1 MPYEALAR
9 ARRFGRRSVGPIA
22 AVAISGIA
30 AAAALV
36 LLLILLPLMAELL
49 ASGGSL
55 TIPIG
60 ERKSI
65 DGLGVQPT
73 DSNGQVVHY
82 QRSGLLPAVWELRRS
97 PIGAALRGAYT
108 SWPPLRHNSS
118 GLLAIVGCQWILAV
132 TAAGMLYLLAWSV
145 KWTAIG
151 VAGVLRKQ
159 IHDQAQ
165 RLGPGD
171 LFIGQEMTAR
181 ELFADKVNAV
191 RRGLAVWYWIW
202 PHAALFAAA
211 ILALALSV
219 HFWLSAATILLA
231 ILCWWMI
238 ALLRG
243 QAKSTSAMMAARA
256 EGILALLLDRLRQN
270 RLQYGSERVGNGE
283 LADDLRRYHAAVL
296 RRETAAAMV
305 GPLVT
310 ALVLVGLGVV
320 LLLAGYNVLASS
332 PRLTFSEVVL
342 LCGALLALVY
352 PLICV
357 ERLLERIAEADEA
370 AHDIFNYLDRQP
382 RVGELAEAEALPR
395 LNRQITLDR
404 VTLADR
410 NGHLLLD
417 DVSCALP
424 AGRPVVL
431 FASDQATLLAIAG
444 LLPRF
449 CDPAAG
455 QVLFDGKDMRRAR
468 IDSVREQVALIL
480 PDRLLASGT
489 LAENLDG
496 NRFTADEIVTAMK
509 RAGAYDFVQSLPE
522 GLQTEIGAA
531 GLTLSVGQAIRIGL
545 ARVALIK
552 PSVVVIAEPAEDIDQ
567 QTAERIAEALE
578 NVSKGMTLVIL
589 ARRLA
594 TLRAA
599 QRILL
604 FHEGRLLADG
614 THQELL
620 RRNDLYRHLN
630 YVRFNEFRDNVR

>member
-1 MPYEALAR
+1 
-9 ARRFGRRSVGPIA
+9 
-22 AVAISGIA
+22 
-30 AAAALV
+30 
-36 LLLILLPLMAELL
+36 
-49 ASGGSL
+49 
-55 TIPIG
+55 
-60 ERKSI
+60 
-65 DGLGVQPT
+65 VQPT
-73 DSNGQVVHY
+73 DTIGPVVRY
-82 QRSGLLPAVWELRRS
+82 ERSGLLPAVWELRRG

-108 SWPPLRHNSS
+108 WCPALRRNSS
-118 GLLAIVGCQWILAV
+118 ALLAIVACQWILAV
-132 TAAGMLYLLAWSV
+132 AAAGMLFVLAWSV
-145 KWTAIG
+145 ELAAVG
-151 VAGVLRKQ
+151 VASTLRKQ

-165 RLGPGD
+165 RLGAGD
-171 LFIGQEMTAR
+171 LFVGQETMAR
-181 ELFADKVNAV
+181 DLFTGKLDAV
-191 RRGLAVWYWIW
+191 RHGLAAWYWIW

-211 ILALALSV
+211 MLMIALAV

-231 ILCWWMI
+231 ILCWLLI

-243 QAKSTSAMMAARA
+243 RARSTSAMMAARA
-256 EGILALLLDRLRQN
+256 EGVLTLLLDRLRQS
-270 RLQYGSERVGNGE
+270 RLLGTRGSEPASNGE
-283 LADDLRRYHAAVL
+283 LANDLRRYAAAVL
-296 RRETAAAMV
+296 RRETAAAIV

-342 LCGALLALVY
+342 MCGALLALVY

-357 ERLLERIAEADEA
+357 ERLLGQIAAADEA

-382 RVGELAEAEALPR
+382 RVGQLSDATPLAR
-395 LNRQITLDR
+395 LSRQITLDR
-404 VTLADR
+404 VTLADMR
-410 NGHLLLD
+410 GRLLLD

-431 FASDQATLLAIAG
+431 FASDDATLLAIAG
-444 LLPRF
+444 IFPRF

-455 QVLFDGKDMRRAR
+455 QVLFDGRDLRRAT

-496 NRFTADEIVTAMK
+496 DRFTADEILAAMK
-509 RAGAYDFVQSLPE
+509 RTGAYDFVQSLPE
-522 GLQTEIGAA
+522 GLQTEIGTA
-531 GLTLSVGQAIRIGL
+531 GLTLSVGQAIRMGL
-545 ARVALIK
+545 ARVALTK
-552 PSVVVIAEPAEDIDQ
+552 PSVVIIAEPAEDLDQ

-578 NVSKGMTLVIL
+578 NVTKSMTLVML

-594 TLRAA
+594 TLRVAE
-599 QRILL
+599 RILL

-620 RRNDLYRHLN
+620 QQNDLYRHLN
-630 YVRFNEFRDNVR
+630 YARFNEFRDKLR

>member
-1 MPYEALAR
+1 M
-9 ARRFGRRSVGPIA
+9 A
-22 AVAISGIA
+22 AVTISGVA

-36 LLLILLPLMAELL
+36 LLLILLPLIAELL

-55 TIPIG
+55 TIPIS

-65 DGLGVQPT
+65 DELGVQPT

-82 QRSGLLPAVWELRRS
+82 ERSGLLPAVWELRRS
-97 PIGAALRGAYT
+97 PIGAALRGAYM
-108 SWPPLRHNSS
+108 SWPALRYNSS
-118 GLLAIVGCQWILAV
+118 GLLAIVGVQWLLAV

-145 KWTAIG
+145 EWTAIG

-159 IHDQAQ
+159 IYDQARQ
-165 RLGPGD
+165 LGAGD
-171 LFIGQEMTAR
+171 LFIGQEMAAR
-181 ELFADKVNAV
+181 ELFADKINAV
-191 RRGLAVWYWIW
+191 RRGLAVWYWVW

-211 ILALALSV
+211 TLALALGV
-219 HFWLSAATILLA
+219 HFWLSSATILLA
-231 ILCWWMI
+231 ILCWWLI

-243 QAKSTSAMMAARA
+243 QVKGTSAMMADRA
-256 EGILALLLDRLRQN
+256 EGILALLLDRLRPS
-270 RLQYGSERVGNGE
+270 RLQWASERVNNGE
-283 LADDLRRYHAAVL
+283 LADNLRRYHAAVL

-320 LLLAGYNVLASS
+320 LLLAGYNVLANS

-357 ERLLERIAEADEA
+357 ERLLGRIAAADEA
-370 AHDIFNYLDRQP
+370 AHDICNYLDRQP
-382 RVGELAEAEALPR
+382 RVGELSEAVALPR
-395 LNRQITLDR
+395 LSRQITLDR

-410 NGHLLLD
+410 NGHLLLN

-431 FASDQATLLAIAG
+431 FASDQATPLAIAG
-444 LLPRF
+444 LLSRF

-455 QVLFDGKDMRRAR
+455 QVLFDGRDMRRAR

-480 PDRLLASGT
+480 PDRLLTNGT

-496 NRFTADEIVTAMK
+496 SRFTADEIVAAMK
-509 RAGAYDFVQSLPE
+509 RASAYDFVQSLPE
-522 GLQTEIGAA
+522 GLQTEIGTA

-578 NVSKGMTLVIL
+578 NVTKGMTLVIL

-594 TLRAA
+594 TLRVA

-620 RRNDLYRHLN
+620 QHNDLYRHLN